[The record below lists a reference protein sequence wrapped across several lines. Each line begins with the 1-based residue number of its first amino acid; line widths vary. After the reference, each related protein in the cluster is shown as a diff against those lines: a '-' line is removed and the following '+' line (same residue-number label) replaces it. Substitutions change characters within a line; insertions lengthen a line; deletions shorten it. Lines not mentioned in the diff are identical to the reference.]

1 MKKSIILLLVVSL
14 LSLTVFAAYPVKTVE
29 IVCPWGAGG
38 GTDRLARFFADQLQK
53 ELGEPFVVVNK
64 TGGGGAVGHS
74 AGAFARPDGY
84 TVTLVTL
91 EISLMHWM
99 GLTTLNVDNF
109 DYVIQLNQDASSVL
123 VKADAPWQ
131 TVEELLEEIRKN
143 PGKIK
148 FSGSSAG
155 SIWDLA
161 RIGMF
166 NAVGIAPDAVIW
178 VPTTGAAPSIVELL
192 GGHVEVI
199 TCSLP
204 EASAQVE
211 AGQLRALAVMANQ
224 RLPQYPNV
232 PTLKEQGINWYAG
245 TWRGLSVPKN
255 TPKEVIQTLYNASLK
270 IAQSDTFKD
279 FMNKTGFGI
288 ELRGP
293 EEFYEFAKEQDTTWQ
308 AILKLGGYAK

>member
-178 VPTTGAAPSIVELL
+178 VRLQLSACNCFSEQYSA
-192 GGHVEVI
+192 
-199 TCSLP
+199 LP
-204 EASAQVE
+204 PLSRMEQFYRHEGRYKYRVFLQVSGE
-211 AGQLRALAVMANQ
+211 G
-224 RLPQYPNV
+224 
-232 PTLKEQGINWYAG
+232 
-245 TWRGLSVPKN
+245 
-255 TPKEVIQTLYNASLK
+255 
-270 IAQSDTFKD
+270 
-279 FMNKTGFGI
+279 
-288 ELRGP
+288 
-293 EEFYEFAKEQDTTWQ
+293 
-308 AILKLGGYAK
+308 

>member
-53 ELGEPFVVVNK
+53 GLGEPFVVVNK

-232 PTLKEQGINWYAG
+232 PTLKEQGINWSAG

-255 TPKEVIQTLYNASLK
+255 TPKEVIQTLYDASLK
-270 IAQSDTFKD
+270 IAQSDAFKE
-279 FMNKTGFGI
+279 FMSKTGFGI

-293 EEFYEFAKEQDTTWQ
+293 EEFYKFAKEQDTTWQ
-308 AILKLGGYAK
+308 AILKLGGYTK